1 MPRALVVGSPI
12 DHSLSPTLHE
22 AGYRAAGLDD
32 WSYARAEVVADE
44 VRAFVARLDHDVVGL
59 SVTMPCKEAALAV
72 ADEASAL
79 AGDVGAAN
87 TLVRRDGGW
96 FADNTDVHGVVE
108 ALRAAGC
115 AGGRGAVVIGSGAT
129 ARSVVAALSR
139 LGVREVMFV
148 VRAQARPETLALA
161 RSLGMSTRVV
171 REDDEDAAWAVGMA
185 LLVVQTSPAGGADAL
200 AARVVDAPS
209 LRIGAAG
216 GPFVLD
222 VVYADWP
229 TAFARTMS
237 ARGAT
242 VVSGLDMLVHQAAA
256 QFELFTGHAAPIAD
270 MMEAGRAA
278 VK

>member
-1 MPRALVVGSPI
+1 M
-12 DHSLSPTLHE
+12 
-22 AGYRAAGLDD
+22 
-32 WSYARAEVVADE
+32 
-44 VRAFVARLDHDVVGL
+44 LDHLGL
-59 SVTMPCKEAALAV
+59 TS
-72 ADEASAL
+72 AD
-79 AGDVGAAN
+79 
-87 TLVRRDGGW
+87 
-96 FADNTDVHGVVE
+96 
-108 ALRAAGC
+108 
-115 AGGRGAVVIGSGAT
+115 
-129 ARSVVAALSR
+129 
-139 LGVREVMFV
+139 
-148 VRAQARPETLALA
+148 LA
-161 RSLGMSTRVV
+161 RSKTFFLQALAPLQIGVVMEVSAEQTGDHDHIGFGSDGKPFFWLGNGGTASHGVHVAFACASRAQV
-171 REDDEDAAWAVGMA
+171 DAFHAA
-185 LLVVQTSPAGGADAL
+185 AL

-256 QFELFTGHAAPIAD
+256 QFELFTGHTAPIAD

>member
-1 MPRALVVGSPI
+1 MGLASYLLIGFYHARGASR
-12 DHSLSPTLHE
+12 
-22 AGYRAAGLDD
+22 RAALQALLVTTLGGLVMHELGRIPSSGDSVD
-32 WSYARAEVVADE
+32 LPVV
-44 VRAFVARLDHDVVGL
+44 
-59 SVTMPCKEAALAV
+59 VTL
-72 ADEASAL
+72 
-79 AGDVGAAN
+79 
-87 TLVRRDGGW
+87 
-96 FADNTDVHGVVE
+96 
-108 ALRAAGC
+108 
-115 AGGRGAVVIGSGAT
+115 
-129 ARSVVAALSR
+129 
-139 LGVREVMFV
+139 
-148 VRAQARPETLALA
+148 
-161 RSLGMSTRVV
+161 

-256 QFELFTGHAAPIAD
+256 QFELFTGHTAPIAD